1 MVIETPNKIIYKQGK
16 SAMLDFFFANCR
28 DLCQLTVAT
37 SRHTMYIS

>member
-16 SAMLDFFFANCR
+16 SAMLDFFANCR

-37 SRHTMYIS
+37 SRHIMYIS